1 MRLVLLLFLTA
12 SAFAQNAKVDALFTD
27 VDKSDS
33 PGYAVAVIQDG
44 KVVHARGYG
53 MADLERDVKIT
64 PQSVFDIGSTSKQFT
79 AASILLLEA
88 EGKLSLS
95 DDIRK
100 YLPEMPAYERPVTI
114 AHLIHHTSGIRDYLT
129 LMTLAGLDDRN
140 DFTDEETV
148 ALIARQKALNFL
160 PGDEHLYS
168 NSGYYLLSQIVERA
182 SGKSLRRYA
191 DEKIF
196 KPLGMT
202 GTHFHDD
209 PTEIVKRRAI
219 GYAPSKNGGYVISM
233 SNYHVTGDGA
243 LYTTVE
249 DLAKWDTNFY
259 DPKVGGQ
266 ALLDAQHRVGKLT
279 SGKELTYAAGLGVRK
294 HEGLRMVE
302 HGGAWMG
309 YRAQLVRFPEKK
321 LSVVVLSNGSANPD
335 EKALKIAQLYLDL
348 KPAAAAAAPAAA
360 PAAVTVPAEELARY
374 AKTYFNKRG
383 GGYRRVEVRD
393 GKLLYGP
400 RELRPV
406 GGAKFALDGGPTP
419 VFITFRENSAL
430 VEVEGE
436 APNEIPAVQ
445 LVTPDAAALVPYAGE
460 YRSEELQATHRLRVK
475 DGALHLRAGYDVE
488 RKLEPRERD
497 VFETPGVI
505 VRFQRTNGA
514 ISGYTIAAGRVTNIA
529 FTRK

>member
-1 MRLVLLLFLTA
+1 MRLVLLLLLTA

-27 VDKSDS
+27 VDKPDS

-64 PQSVFDIGSTSKQFT
+64 PRSVFDIGSTAKQFT

-129 LMTLAGLDDRN
+129 LMGLAGLDDRN

-182 SGKSLRRYA
+182 SGRSLRGYA

-202 GTHFHDD
+202 STHFHDD
-209 PTEIVKRRAI
+209 PTEIVKHRAI
-219 GYAPSKNGGYVISM
+219 GYAPSKNGYVISM

-249 DLAKWDTNFY
+249 DLAKWDANFY

-321 LSVVVLSNGSANPD
+321 LSVALLSNLASANPG
-335 EKALKIAQLYLDL
+335 EKALKIAELYLDL
-348 KPAAAAAAPAAA
+348 KPAAAAAPAPAPAAIS
-360 PAAVTVPAEELARY
+360 VPAEELARY

-406 GGAKFALDGGPTP
+406 GGAKFALDGPTP
-419 VFITFRENSAL
+419 AFITFRENSAL
-430 VEVEGE
+430 IEVEGE

-445 LVTPDAAALVPYAGE
+445 LVTPDAAALAQYAGD
-460 YRSEELQATHRLRVK
+460 YRSEELQGTHRLRVK
-475 DGALHLRAGYDVE
+475 DGALHLRAGYDEE

-497 VFETPGVI
+497 VFESRGVL

-529 FTRK
+529 FVRK